1 MAKKYYIYVETTEW
15 DEPNQP
21 NHVYIFL
28 EVPKLRT
35 AKAIGYV
42 RAGTKSVEYWK
53 KPYTLDLRGRTF
65 EALK

>member
-1 MAKKYYIYVETTEW
+1 MPKFYIYQETTEW

-21 NHVYIFL
+21 NHVYVFL

-35 AKAIGYV
+35 AKCMGYIK
-42 RAGTKSVEYWK
+42 AGTEELFKFK
-53 KPYTLDLRGRTF
+53 KPYTLDLRGRKF

>member
-1 MAKKYYIYVETTEW
+1 MPKFYIYKETTRW

-28 EVPKLRT
+28 ELPKNRT
-35 AKAIGYV
+35 AKAVGYV
-42 RAGTKSVEYWK
+42 KAGTKTVEYWK
-53 KPYTLDLRGRTF
+53 KPYALDLKGRTF